1 MENSLQI
8 KNLYGVCCYEKD
20 NVAYLRLEDV
30 ARGLGFTQTQNKK
43 GVEYTSIRW
52 ETVNRY
58 LKEAGF
64 PTKMGKDDYIPEN
77 VFYRLAMKA
86 KNETAEKFQALV
98 ADEIIP
104 SVRKHGVYATNDFV
118 EQALNDPDFAIS
130 MLQQL
135 KRERQEK
142 ALLEQKVESQNKQI
156 EIMSP
161 KASYYDAVLNSKG
174 LVPITEIAKDYGMGG
189 KTLNKILHDK
199 KVQYKVNDTWV
210 LYSEYAKKGYTGTK
224 TAMFGSSEGVTYTK
238 ESTYWTQKGR
248 LFIYELLKKDGKLPI
263 IEIENQ

>member
-1 MENSLQI
+1 MENNLQI
-8 KNLYGVCCYEKD
+8 FENSEFGKVRTVIVNDEP
-20 NVAYLRLEDV
+20 YLVGKDV
-30 ARGLGFTQTQNKK
+30 ATILGYKNTRDAILRHVDDEDKVVVKHDSPSGVQDMVVINESGLYSMTLSSKLEGAKK
-43 GVEYTSIRW
+43 FKKWV
-52 ETVNRY
+52 
-58 LKEAGF
+58 
-64 PTKMGKDDYIPEN
+64 TKD
-77 VFYRLAMKA
+77 VL
-86 KNETAEKFQALV
+86 
-98 ADEIIP
+98 P

-130 MLQQL
+130 MLQKL
-135 KRERQEK
+135 KQERKEK

-156 EIMSP
+156 EVMKP

-174 LVPITEIAKDYGMGG
+174 LVSITEIAKDYGMGG

-210 LYSEYAKKGYTGTK
+210 LYSDYAKKGYTGTK
-224 TAMFGSSEGVTYTK
+224 TATFDSSEGVTYSR

>member
-1 MENSLQI
+1 MENDMSIDSIENLVPVDYS
-8 KNLYGVCCYEKD
+8 NSNRPTVNGRELYGFLGLKDKYTDWFKRMSGYGFTEGEDYVLVSEKTET
-20 NVAYLRLEDV
+20 NNSKNPYSERINHQLTIQMAKEICMLQRNERGKIARKYFISIEEKWNSPEQVI
-30 ARGLGFTQTQNKK
+30 ARGL
-43 GVEYTSIRW
+43 I
-52 ETVNRY
+52 
-58 LKEAGF
+58 A
-64 PTKMGKDDYIPEN
+64 
-77 VFYRLAMKA
+77 A
-86 KNETAEKFQALV
+86 NEKINSL
-98 ADEIIP
+98 
-104 SVRKHGVYATNDFV
+104 
-118 EQALNDPDFAIS
+118 
-130 MLQQL
+130 MLT
-135 KRERQEK
+135 
-142 ALLEQKVESQNKQI
+142 VESQTKQI
-156 EIMSP
+156 EIMAP

-263 IEIENQ
+263 IESENQ